1 MAGKANTEEVW
12 QEIFSFF
19 NDFPTHNPGSHR
31 YMVYRE
37 TLFAALMVFPA
48 VAATQMLEAFDKF
61 YYASH
66 SRFSSLVNRITK
78 GENALADL
86 FQYFILKKRE
96 GSTTWDKKFSDF
108 RGIVAFLR
116 TSPDPQ
122 ACVDFFRTRSGL
134 QFAGFW
140 TSAYLNLRK
149 RLAQVLCN
157 ASVSAADLLP
167 AFNRVCRAFPD
178 IEAVREYTENTKTKD
193 TSVACRCF

>member
-1 MAGKANTEEVW
+1 MA
-12 QEIFSFF
+12 
-19 NDFPTHNPGSHR
+19 FPESAAQA
-31 YMVYRE
+31 MLAE
-37 TLFAALMVFPA
+37 LDTLCNIQYPNLSQLIHKVIG
-48 VAATQMLEAFDKF
+48 Q
-61 YYASH
+61 
-66 SRFSSLVNRITK
+66 
-78 GENALADL
+78 ENALTDL

-167 AFNRVCRAFPD
+167 AFNRVCRAFPAA
-178 IEAVREYTENTKTKD
+178 EAVRKYTERTETKG
-193 TSVACRCF
+193 TSVLSLAGYRCF